1 VCNVSLLAPSLLS
14 IPMIIVASDKG
25 VLLAF
30 KAGLRNSSAL
40 GCWNGNT
47 GFYSWEGVT
56 CSRMRPTHVVG
67 LSLPFLGIAGTIP
80 PAIGN
85 LTFLE
90 NLNMSSNDLYGEY
103 HQALVA
109 SDDYI
114 PSTWE
119 ATSSQVCFLPILASA
134 PT

>member
-1 VCNVSLLAPSLLS
+1 
-14 IPMIIVASDKG
+14 MIIVASNEG

-30 KAGLRNSSAL
+30 KAWLSNSSAL
-40 GCWNGNT
+40 GFWNGNT
-47 GFYSWEGVT
+47 GFYSWEGMK
-56 CSRMRPTHVVG
+56 CSHRRPTHVVG
-67 LSLPFLGIAGTIP
+67 LRLSFLGLVGTIP

-85 LTFLE
+85 LTFLQ

-103 HQALVA
+103 HQALVT

-119 ATSSQVCFLPILASA
+119 ATCSQVCFLPILASA
-134 PT
+134 PA